1 MGAKK
6 VEDLDVWQLCEEIR
20 VSVTAG
26 IANAPARKDFKF
38 CDQILRAAEDAVS
51 NISEGFGRFR
61 PREFAQFL
69 GYAITSTAEVLQR
82 TRFAHSR
89 KYFDNDTAARL
100 VVLCVR
106 ADRALRSLRKYLWT
120 VSPGDVPYHPG
131 TEPRPRLPRRQRPGK
146 TDSRNGN

>member
-1 MGAKK
+1 MGARK

-20 VSVTAG
+20 VLVLAG
-26 IANAPARKDFKF
+26 IASVPARKDLRF
-38 CDQILRAAEDAVS
+38 CDQILGAAEDAVS

-89 KYFDNDTAARL
+89 KYFDDKRAARL

-106 ADRALRSLRKYLWT
+106 ADRALRSLRRYLWT
-120 VSPGDVPYHPG
+120 VSPDDVPYHPA
-131 TEPRPRLPRRQRPGK
+131 TEPRRRRHHTHPK
-146 TDSRNGN
+146 NRRDF

>member
-1 MGAKK
+1 MGVRK

-20 VSVTAG
+20 VMVLAG
-26 IANAPARKDFKF
+26 IASAPARKDLRF
-38 CDQILRAAEDAVS
+38 CDQVLGAAEDAVS

-89 KYFDNDTAARL
+89 KYFDDDRAARL

-120 VSPGDVPYHPG
+120 VSPDDVPYHPA
-131 TEPRPRLPRRQRPGK
+131 TAPRRRRRDTRPK
-146 TDSRNGN
+146 HRPDL